1 MKHFT
6 IIGGGVA
13 GLTAAIGLQ
22 QIGIQADVYEG
33 APVLKGIGAGFGLAA
48 NAMQALEYLGL
59 KSEATTD
66 SFFLPRYSGY
76 HCWRATIDNSTIQLD
91 KGSETWGAKGRFGM
105 TPLVGNKIYWYAC
118 INTTANNPLYRNWN
132 IENLRKHF
140 ASYHH
145 PIPQILNETEDKQ
158 LIWNDIIDIKP
169 LDQLAFGNIL
179 LLGDAGHATTPN
191 MGQGAC
197 QAIEDVAVLIDEL
210 KKDISIAQAFVDF
223 EKRRLSRTRY
233 ITETSWTIGKI
244 AQWQNPAL
252 IAALL
257 IVDDVHEVL
266 LEKLQDAGIA
276 YDYQPD
282 ITRAEAEEQ
291 ISEYSGLVIR
301 SKFQVDSAFMDLAPG
316 LSFIARAGAGMD
328 NIDEAYAASRDNYTG
343 SMHRRKPRCCSHQQ
357 IKNRQWLREENR
369 GYELKGRT
377 VALIGYG
384 NNGQAMAKKLSGF
397 DVNVI
402 AYDKYKTGFSDEYA
416 REVSMEEVVK
426 YADVLSFHI
435 PLTRETKGMVDEE
448 YLFHFRKPIFFLM
461 GARGGIVDIPAVL
474 RNLDSGRIIA
484 AAFDVLPVEKFP
496 SLANN
501 PGLRI

>member
-1 MKHFT
+1 M
-6 IIGGGVA
+6 
-13 GLTAAIGLQ
+13 
-22 QIGIQADVYEG
+22 
-33 APVLKGIGAGFGLAA
+33 
-48 NAMQALEYLGL
+48 
-59 KSEATTD
+59 
-66 SFFLPRYSGY
+66 
-76 HCWRATIDNSTIQLD
+76 ST
-91 KGSETWGAKGRFGM
+91 K
-105 TPLVGNKIYWYAC
+105 V
-118 INTTANNPLYRNWN
+118 
-132 IENLRKHF
+132 
-140 ASYHH
+140 
-145 PIPQILNETEDKQ
+145 
-158 LIWNDIIDIKP
+158 
-169 LDQLAFGNIL
+169 
-179 LLGDAGHATTPN
+179 
-191 MGQGAC
+191 
-197 QAIEDVAVLIDEL
+197 
-210 KKDISIAQAFVDF
+210 
-223 EKRRLSRTRY
+223 
-233 ITETSWTIGKI
+233 
-244 AQWQNPAL
+244 
-252 IAALL
+252 L

-282 ITRAEAEEQ
+282 ITRAEAEKQ

-301 SKFQVDSAFMDLAPG
+301 SKFQVDIAFMDLASG

-328 NIDEAYAASRDNYTG
+328 NIDEAYAASRNITLINAPEGNRDAVGEHMTG
-343 SMHRRKPRCCSHQQ
+343 MLLSLMNNLNRSHQQ

-397 DVNVI
+397 DVNLI

-435 PLTRETKGMVDEE
+435 PLTRETKGMVDQE

-474 RNLDSGRIIA
+474 KNLDSGRIIA

-496 SLANN
+496 SLGEQPWFEDLMSRENVLVSPHVA
-501 PGLRI
+501 GWTFESYYKLSAIVAEKIVTFLK